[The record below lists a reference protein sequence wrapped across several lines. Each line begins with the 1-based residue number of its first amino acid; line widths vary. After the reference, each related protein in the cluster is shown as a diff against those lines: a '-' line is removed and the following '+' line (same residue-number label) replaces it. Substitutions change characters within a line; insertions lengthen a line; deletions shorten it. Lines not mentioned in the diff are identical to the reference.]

1 MKILVDENMPYAREL
16 FSRLGDVKAVS
27 GRPIPLEELSDA
39 DALMVRSVTKV
50 NEALLSGKNVKFVGT
65 ATAGTDHVDDAWLAQ
80 AGIGFS
86 AAPGCNAIAVVE
98 YVFSSLLMLG
108 ERDGFALKDR
118 TVGIVGVGNVGGRLQ
133 KRLEALGI
141 RTLLCD
147 PPRAD
152 RGDEGDFRA
161 LDELVEQADVITFHT
176 PLFKD
181 GPYKSLHLAD
191 EALIRRLKPGTI
203 LINACRGPVVD
214 NTALLKCLEE
224 GQDLSVV
231 LDVWEPEPDLNVAL
245 LNRVDVATA
254 HIAGYTLEGKARG
267 TTQVF
272 EAYSAFIGQAQQVA
286 LDTLLPAPEFGRITL
301 HGPLD
306 ESSLK
311 RLVHLVYDV
320 RRDDALLR
328 KVAGIPGEFDRL
340 RKNYLERREWSSLY
354 VICDDADV
362 AALLNKLGF
371 TATHNPAR

>member
-16 FSRLGDVKAVS
+16 FSRLGEVRAVP
-27 GRPIPLEELSDA
+27 GRPIPTDALTDA

-50 NEALLSGKNVKFVGT
+50 NEALLGDKAIKFVGT
-65 ATAGTDHVDDAWLAQ
+65 ATAGTDHVDQSWLAQ

-98 YVFSSLLMLG
+98 YVFSALLMLA
-108 ERDGFALKDR
+108 ERDGFALADR

-141 RTLLCD
+141 KTLLCD

-152 RGDEGDFRA
+152 NGDEGDFRS
-161 LDELVEQADVITFHT
+161 LDDLVAEADVITFHT
-176 PLFKD
+176 PLYKE
-181 GPYKSLHLAD
+181 GQYKSLHLAD
-191 EALIRRLKPGTI
+191 ETLIRRLKPGTI

-214 NTALLKCLEE
+214 NAALLKCLEA
-224 GQDLSVV
+224 GQALSVV
-231 LDVWEPEPDLNVAL
+231 LDVWEPEPDLNLAL
-245 LNRVDVATA
+245 LDKVDLGTS

-272 EAYSAFIGQAQQVA
+272 EAYSQFIGQPQEVA
-286 LDTLLPAPEFGRITL
+286 LSTLLPAPEFGRISL

-306 ESSLK
+306 QPTLK

-320 RRDDALLR
+320 RRDDAPLR
-328 KVAGIPGEFDRL
+328 KVAGIPGEFDKL
-340 RKNYLERREWSSLY
+340 RKNYLERREWSSLT
-354 VICDDADV
+354 VECDDAD
-362 AALLNKLGF
+362 AAELLQKLGF
-371 TATHNPAR
+371 NAVHC

>member
-16 FSRLGDVKAVS
+16 FSRLGEVKAVP
-27 GRPIPLEELSDA
+27 GRPIPVAELDDA

-50 NEALLSGKNVKFVGT
+50 NASLLEGKAIKFVGT
-65 ATAGTDHVDDAWLAQ
+65 ATAGTDHVDENWLKQ

-98 YVFSSLLMLG
+98 YVFSSLLMLA
-108 ERDGFALKDR
+108 ERDGFALRDR

-133 KRLEALGI
+133 ARLEALGI

-152 RGDEGDFRA
+152 RGDEGDFRS
-161 LDELVEQADVITFHT
+161 LDELVREADVLTFHT
-176 PLFKD
+176 PLFKE
-181 GPYKSLHLAD
+181 GPYKTLHLAD
-191 EALIRRLKPGTI
+191 EALLSRLKSGAI
-203 LINACRGPVVD
+203 LINACRGAVVD
-214 NTALLKCLEE
+214 NTALLARLNA
-224 GQDLSVV
+224 GQELSVV
-231 LDVWEPEPDLNVAL
+231 LDVWEGEPDLNVDL
-245 LNRVDVATA
+245 LHKVDVGTA

-272 EAYSAFIGQAQQVA
+272 EAWSAFIGREQHVA

-306 ESSLK
+306 QPTLK

-320 RRDDALLR
+320 RRDDAPLR
-328 KVAGIPGEFDRL
+328 NVAGIPGEFDKL

-354 VICDDADV
+354 VMCDDADA
-362 AALLNKLGF
+362 AALLCKLGF
-371 TATHNPAR
+371 NAVHHPTR